1 MSSGT
6 VEECIPRQL
15 MPMVSSGPCWV
26 CGGTNRKRVWRDPF
40 DLSDHPR
47 YGPHAHGDHPDTWL
61 VRCSACGFAQPEA
74 LPGVDNYFDLLYAD
88 QPWLTEESM
97 RLDFDRG
104 SKDFVFREILADV
117 GRELGPRVPR
127 TLLDVGSYT
136 GRFLSLAAAAGYE
149 TEGIELN
156 TRAADF
162 ASRKTGRPIHR
173 IKAQDLAAEGRKFGV
188 VSFIDVLEHIP
199 RPASLVAQL
208 RELLAPGG
216 VLVIKV
222 PHGSMQRFK
231 ERLRGL
237 VHRGPEARR
246 AANIGVMT
254 RFVHVNHFTVGSLR
268 RLLSAAGFSPVKV
281 RVAGPEFHVDP
292 NRPTP
297 SERRSAAGR
306 VAVYRAARAIPGGVY
321 SPLSMQLLGLA
332 VNPGR
337 A

>member
-6 VEECIPRQL
+6 VEECLSRQL

-26 CGGTNRKRVWRDPF
+26 CDGPKWKRVWRDPF

-47 YGPHAHGDHPDTWL
+47 YGPYAHGEHPDTWL
-61 VRCSACGFAQPEA
+61 VRCSACGFAQPET
-74 LPGVDNYFDLLYAD
+74 LPGLDNYFDLLYAD

-104 SKDFVFREILADV
+104 SKDFVFREILADI
-117 GRELGPRVPR
+117 GHELGPTVPR
-127 TLLDVGSYT
+127 NLLDVGSYT
-136 GRFLSLAAAAGYE
+136 GRFLSLATAAGYE

-156 TRAADF
+156 TRAAEF
-162 ASRKTGRPIHR
+162 ASRITGRPIHR

-237 VHRGPEARR
+237 VHRGTEARK

-254 RFVHVNHFTVGSLR
+254 RFVHVNHFTVGSLHH
-268 RLLSAAGFSPVKV
+268 LLNAAGFSPVKV

-292 NRPTP
+292 SQPT
-297 SERRSAAGR
+297 SAERRRSAGR
-306 VAVYRAARAIPGGVY
+306 VAVYRAARLLPGGVY
-321 SPLSMQLLGLA
+321 TPLSMQLVGLA